1 MQDKQLGLAGGWG
14 GGAAVTEKATF
25 KESHEGSERLEES
38 SRQRQVK
45 KRA

>member
-1 MQDKQLGLAGGWG
+1 MGLAGGWD

-25 KESHEGSERLEES
+25 KENHEGGERLEEN

-45 KRA
+45 KHA